1 MREGAVSKSDKKGEG
16 GDYAIGRG
24 KPPHQSRWQKGV
36 SGNPGG
42 KKKGTSNL
50 KTALQDALLRPV
62 TITENGE
69 KKVISMREALIM
81 RLVEAG
87 LKGDSRAINAIF
99 DRDER
104 LIGIDREKEIE
115 TAEEDPEILK
125 RVGRR
130 KVNGN
135 ANPRPTSDAAE
146 AEDEIDTTP
155 DKDEDDHA

>member
-1 MREGAVSKSDKKGEG
+1 
-16 GDYAIGRG
+16 
-24 KPPHQSRWQKGV
+24 
-36 SGNPGG
+36 
-42 KKKGTSNL
+42 
-50 KTALQDALLRPV
+50 
-62 TITENGE
+62 
-69 KKVISMREALIM
+69 MREALIM

-115 TAEEDPEILK
+115 TAEEDHEILK
-125 RVGRR
+125 RVLGRR